1 VSHVKKKAK
10 GKTPRST
17 RFFHPAQSLED
28 DALRPAPRGS
38 PRAPFRAWRR
48 NRRVHGARAQDVA
61 GWRGRL
67 LGQLRQGHRHGHECA
82 ARQCQRHPHL
92 TDGRLD
98 RRADAARVARGRSSR
113 ARRGHRAG
121 HGRRCRRCARTRRGR
136 GAGLLVGDD
145 QARAGLRPA
154 LQYAPCSEHPAP
166 CSMCSA
172 VCASGVC
179 TLLPCALLLAPAHQ
193 RRPRARR
200 PSSSGTRR
208 ASCSWSRATPRRCPC
223 RTPRSTP

>member
-1 VSHVKKKAK
+1 MSQTPKCLVPQLRTVNSRLGGRCCRGALTAEQNKRRGFGLCGDATLGRSRVKICGLNKFSNYSEKNAGAWFSNTPATQVETDARRTDAARGVSSR
-10 GKTPRST
+10 PI
-17 RFFHPAQSLED
+17 Q
-28 DALRPAPRGS
+28 LRPAL
-38 PRAPFRAWRR
+38 RAWRC
-48 NRRVHGARAQDVA
+48 NGRVHGARAQDVA
-61 GWRGRL
+61 GRRGRV

-154 LQYAPCSEHPAP
+154 LQYAPCS
-166 CSMCSA
+166 
-172 VCASGVC
+172 
-179 TLLPCALLLAPAHQ
+179 
-193 RRPRARR
+193 
-200 PSSSGTRR
+200 
-208 ASCSWSRATPRRCPC
+208 
-223 RTPRSTP
+223 